1 MYLLAGPLNQQAN
14 PGKGQVAVLLQLTEN
29 RSYRCCSNQ
38 DKTSALQRVELELV
52 SQCSDAQTLQL

>member
-14 PGKGQVAVLLQLTEN
+14 PGKEQVAVLLQLTEN

-38 DKTSALQRVELELV
+38 DKTSALVCEVYHQTRLV
-52 SQCSDAQTLQL
+52 SERATG